1 MAAKHWPLFS
11 LCGYHLTNEVTMT
24 ADNKTT
30 LPATRLG
37 WGESRA
43 LSLDRIGW
51 MIRSAAAQGVSH
63 YKVLWFDVFFV
74 ADPDVVRELIVKRP
88 HLLHR
93 DPFTTNVLRRIMGNG
108 VFIAEDEAWQRQR
121 KLVAPAFH
129 AMRIRAYAETMAAFT
144 REMAGRW
151 RDGEVVPL
159 GRELTALTLRI
170 IAKTMF
176 NVDLL
181 PEAERIGRLMQ
192 ALLET
197 GEKQLDAAYPLPNWV
212 PTPTNRRQN
221 AALREL
227 HALVRYI
234 IRARQAS
241 GRDEGDLLSMLV
253 QARDDEGRP
262 MSEAQIIDECVT
274 LLTAGHETTAVALM
288 WTWLLLGQRPDVADG
303 LVAEVD
309 SVLGGAPVTFEL
321 LAALPI
327 TESIIKETLRLYPP
341 AFSFGRTPQEAIALE
356 INGQSYFFRKGSSL
370 IMSTIAMHRLPEY
383 FPEPDAFR
391 PERWASGEAAP
402 PKYAYLPFGGGPRVC
417 LGNLFAMMEAQ
428 VILATM
434 AQHVRLSP
442 VEPGLPPW
450 SPLIT
455 LRPKGE
461 VRMRVARRTP

>member
-1 MAAKHWPLFS
+1 
-11 LCGYHLTNEVTMT
+11 MT
-24 ADNKTT
+24 ATQDT
-30 LPATRLG
+30 LATKAVKVG
-37 WGESRA
+37 WRESQA

-51 MIRSAAAQGVSH
+51 MIRSATQQGVSH
-63 YKVLWFDVFFV
+63 YKVMWFDIFFIAEPNV
-74 ADPDVVRELIVKRP
+74 IRELIVKRP

-129 AMRIRAYAETMAAFT
+129 AMRIRAYAETMAAYT
-144 REMAGRW
+144 REMVGRW
-151 RDGEVVPL
+151 QDGQTVAL
-159 GRELTALTLRI
+159 DKELTQLTLRI

-192 ALLET
+192 DLLET
-197 GEKQLDAAYPLPNWV
+197 GEKQLDAAYPPPNWV
-212 PTPTNRRQN
+212 PTATNRRQN

-227 HALVRYI
+227 HELIRDI
-234 IRARQAS
+234 IRQRQAR
-241 GRDEGDLLSMLV
+241 GGDAGDLLSMLLA
-253 QARDDEGRP
+253 ARDDEGRP

-274 LLTAGHETTAVALM
+274 LLAAGHETTAVALM
-288 WTWLLLGQRPDVADG
+288 WAWLLLAQHRDVARR
-303 LVAEVD
+303 LEAEVD
-309 SVLGGAPVTFEL
+309 DALAGQPVTFER
-321 LAALPI
+321 LAELPY

-341 AFSFGRTPQEAIALE
+341 AFSFGRTPQEDIAFE
-356 INGQSYFFRKGSSL
+356 IEPDQNRVSSEKSGFSSYFFRKGASL
-370 IMSTIAMHRLPEY
+370 IISTIAMHRLPEY
-383 FPEPDAFR
+383 YPEPEAFR
-391 PERWASGEAAP
+391 PERWAAGAPQP

-442 VEPGLPPW
+442 TAEGLPGW
-450 SPLIT
+450 EPLIS
-455 LRPKGE
+455 LRPKGPVE
-461 VRMRVARRTP
+461 MRVRRRER